1 MQQQL
6 AAAAGELPVG
16 LRGEARLRFTVQATG
31 GVAGVRVVQSS
42 GHAELDAAAMALL
55 AKTAPLPVP
64 PNGELVLEV
73 PIRAE

>member
-6 AAAAGELPVG
+6 AAAAGELPAG

-31 GVAGVRVVQSS
+31 GVADVRVVQSS
-42 GHAELDAAAMALL
+42 GHAELDAAALALL